1 MARHPQSARTAL
13 RPSEVLSDQGSS
25 LGSLL
30 QRAQSLL
37 RLQRLLAGSVDPSLA
52 NRFQVANIQRH
63 RLILLAPTAAW
74 ATRLR
79 MQTPQL
85 LESARQ
91 AGYAE
96 LREVEIR
103 VSPLVEPPAVQRSQ
117 RPLSAAAEQALEA
130 MARLGEKHRK

>member
-30 QRAQSLL
+30 QRAQLL
-37 RLQRLLAGSVDPSLA
+37 LELQRLLAGAVDPSVA
-52 NRFQVANIQRH
+52 ERFQVANIHRH
-63 RLILLAPTAAW
+63 RLILLTPTAAW

-79 MQTPQL
+79 MQAPQL

-91 AGYAE
+91 AGYAD

-103 VSPLVEPPAVQRSQ
+103 VSPLVEPPAAKRRERQ
-117 RPLSAAAEQALEA
+117 LSAAAEQALEA
-130 MARLGEKHRK
+130 MARLGEKRQS

>member
-1 MARHPQSARTAL
+1 ML
-13 RPSEVLSDQGSS
+13 R
-25 LGSLL
+25 
-30 QRAQSLL
+30 RAQSLL
-37 RLQRLLAGSVDPSLA
+37 RLQKVLAGSVDPPLA
-52 NRFQVANIQRH
+52 DRFQVANIHRH

-91 AGYAE
+91 AGHEE

-103 VSPLVEPPAVQRSQ
+103 VSPLVEPPAVQRTPK
-117 RPLSAAAEQALEA
+117 PLSAAAEQALEA
-130 MARLGEKHRK
+130 MARLGEKHHK